1 MDTPRKLTKPAI
13 LKLQQQVRSRS
24 APKPRP
30 RELRFDV
37 TATQAVKQAMAAYNG
52 MNSHSEARI

>member
-1 MDTPRKLTKPAI
+1 VDTPRKLTKPAI
-13 LKLQQQVRSRS
+13 LTLQQQVRSRS
-24 APKPRP
+24 ALT

-37 TATQAVKQAMAAYNG
+37 TATQAVKQAMAGYNR